1 MGEKK
6 LKILHTADWHLGA
19 KTEGR
24 SRIEEQKRVM
34 SELVTLVEE
43 ERIDVV
49 IIAGDVFD
57 QSVPTSEAENLFYE
71 TLEAMSKNNDRVVI
85 AIAGNHDDPKRLTA
99 GEHFAR
105 KHNVILS
112 GNLKPQIVPTEFK
125 KGRISSSANGSVEI
139 SVRTGRGTEKC
150 VVAMLPYP
158 AEYRFEEVSEAEHYS
173 DKVKDWARLVA
184 KGFKKDAF
192 NILASHI
199 MLVGAK
205 TNICGEEKVLK
216 VGDINVV
223 SKSDLPNAGYYALGH
238 IHSYQNMKGNFCY
251 SGSPMYFD
259 FKQRTAGVVIIET
272 NHRCGIKD
280 IQFKELQ
287 SVCKMQELE
296 VGSVAEAENVL
307 KSFSEGDIVN
317 LTFVQ
322 DEPLSAT
329 QIKSLKTDY
338 PFLARVMLRKKN
350 LDYDEN
356 VYITDRTKL
365 DDENLFRE
373 FYKQKK
379 LVEPTRELVTL
390 FKELMEDKLSETN

>member
-1 MGEKK
+1 M
-6 LKILHTADWHLGA
+6 KILHTADWHLGA
-19 KTEGR
+19 KTEGK

-34 SELVTLVEE
+34 AELVTLVEE

-112 GNLKPQIVPTEFK
+112 GNLKPQIVSTEFK
-125 KGRISSSANGSVEI
+125 KGRITSSSCGSVEI

-158 AEYRFEEVSEAEHYS
+158 AEYRFEEISEAEQYS
-173 DKVKDWARLVA
+173 DKVKDWARLAA

-192 NILASHI
+192 NILTTHI

-205 TNICGEEKVLK
+205 ANICGEEKTLM
-216 VGDINVV
+216 VGDINAV
-223 SKSDLPNAGYYALGH
+223 SKSDLPHAGYYALGH

-272 NHRCGIKD
+272 NHRCGIKN
-280 IQFKELQ
+280 IEFKELQ
-287 SVCKMQELE
+287 SVCKMKEVE
-296 VGSVAEAENVL
+296 VGSVAEAEEVL
-307 KSFSEGDIVN
+307 KGFSEGDIIN

-322 DEPLSAT
+322 DEPLSAV
-329 QIKSLKTDY
+329 QIKNLKTDY
-338 PFLARVMLRKKN
+338 PFLSRVMLKKKN
-350 LDYDEN
+350 LDLDEN

-379 LVEPTRELVTL
+379 LVEPTRDLVAL